1 MLSSPVMKG
10 KQVSA
15 QENGFDGRIL
25 APPLYHFFGTYD
37 IIKNLRS
44 KEKYLIFVVFSD
56 TVKKLQDQ
64 KHDMEREIKTLHRRL
79 RVGRVC
85 MCCSTDVLVVT
96 YG

>member
-1 MLSSPVMKG
+1 MKG
-10 KQVSA
+10 KLVSA
-15 QENGFDGRIL
+15 QENCFDGHIL
-25 APPLYHFFGTYD
+25 APPLYHFFGTCN

-85 MCCSTDVLVVT
+85 MCCPVLM
-96 YG
+96 Y

>member
-1 MLSSPVMKG
+1 MMKG
-10 KQVSA
+10 KQVLA
-15 QENGFDGRIL
+15 QENCFDGHIL
-25 APPLYHFFGTYD
+25 APLLYNLFGACN

-79 RVGRVC
+79 RVGRIF
-85 MCCSTDVLVVT
+85 MCFLVLM
-96 YG
+96 